1 MALQP
6 GFAPA
11 YRDNRAI
18 RNQGNLHGHGVP
30 QPGHGAP
37 LHGGGAPTGPSQLAS
52 GHADAN
58 DDAGPSVGFR
68 GRVINKP
75 FQERDDIGEIG
86 ILNGNFGPE
95 RNDRRIRDYTREN
108 LRKSPASIISL
119 QEADYAVGDILSSEE
134 PVAPRAAGA
143 PAVAGQA
150 AALPTAGAPAVAG
163 QAGGATT
170 LASRAE
176 AKYLVAM
183 GTEHANTLLT
193 AVRHSLATG
202 IECLKWYWHLD
213 GTYRKH
219 GTRKP
224 ARTRVLITEITWRRR
239 TAQMST
245 LRHANVHFHHE
256 TAKKGSGLAAAHA
269 QFFENLHQMLVEH
282 EVRIMSGD
290 FNMSV
295 FQVVSILRR
304 MGLIIDTAAIYPWRK
319 ENQESCVSDSSAIF
333 LIGGCQNIILKF
345 NQSSFDAATVVA
357 PDATTHKLD
366 VFQKG
371 QGYALT
377 SYLPENRTEFADALE
392 DMFTKSTDINP
403 QLLQSQ
409 NLLPKWKQKLVNR
422 NLFDPHDRLFRGGAH
437 MPLLG
442 FLGNFSTRSDE
453 RLLARETRNREKLT
467 EKRRQAK
474 ANEKADD
481 KPPSPEPEAAAS
493 GLHGHGAAASGLHGH
508 GAASPGA
515 ASSSGLHGH
524 GASSDK

>member
-1 MALQP
+1 M
-6 GFAPA
+6 
-11 YRDNRAI
+11 N
-18 RNQGNLHGHGVP
+18 
-30 QPGHGAP
+30 
-37 LHGGGAPTGPSQLAS
+37 
-52 GHADAN
+52 
-58 DDAGPSVGFR
+58 
-68 GRVINKP
+68 
-75 FQERDDIGEIG
+75 
-86 ILNGNFGPE
+86 
-95 RNDRRIRDYTREN
+95 
-108 LRKSPASIISL
+108 
-119 QEADYAVGDILSSEE
+119 SEE

-163 QAGGATT
+163 QAGGAAI
-170 LASRAE
+170 LAGRAE

-183 GTEHANTLLT
+183 GTEQGNTLLT

-213 GTYRKH
+213 GTYRKN
-219 GTRKP
+219 GQRRP

-245 LRHANVHFHHE
+245 LRHANVHFHHK
-256 TAKKGSGLAAAHA
+256 TAKQFQGLAAAHGV
-269 QFFENLHQMLVEH
+269 FFRDLHRMLVEH

-304 MGLIIDTAAIYPWRK
+304 RGLIIDTAAIYPWRK
-319 ENQESCVSDSSAIF
+319 ENLDGEESCVSDSSAIF

-357 PDATTHKLD
+357 PDATTHTPD
-366 VFQKG
+366 VFPNG

-377 SYLPENRTEFADALE
+377 SYLPANRTEFADALE

-403 QLLQSQ
+403 QLLQSP

-422 NLFDPHDRLFRGGAH
+422 HLFDPTDQLFRGGAH

-442 FLGNFSTRSDE
+442 YLGNTCTRSDE
-453 RLLARETRNREKLT
+453 RLTARETRNREKLA

-524 GASSDK
+524 GASSGK